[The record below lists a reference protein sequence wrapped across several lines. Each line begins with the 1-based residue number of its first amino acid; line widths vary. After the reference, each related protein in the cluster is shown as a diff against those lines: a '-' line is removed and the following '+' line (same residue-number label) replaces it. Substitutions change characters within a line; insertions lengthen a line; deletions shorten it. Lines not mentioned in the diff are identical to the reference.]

1 MKIIYMPDT
10 NILYNWIA
18 ASNPALMASGQFV
31 NPVIANQIRDFCEK
45 NQNQIV
51 IPDLVWVEF
60 FSVILHKQID
70 VSDNFEKTRR
80 WFRNQETMVQQ
91 IELFV
96 QNSANIDWLNW
107 DREIS
112 PYPDATD
119 LLRDTKLI
127 DRDTFNWMQNNAR
140 GSLTQKLLDGMDSVI
155 LIYLN
160 ELARQNSKDLAVLY
174 TADYP
179 LWRIFQRI
187 RTYQRAWFQQNTA
200 TVYALFSDIQ
210 CRRCQHRN
218 PAGILLGPNVSC
230 QRCGRLAIENWE
242 VRSGR

>member
-1 MKIIYMPDT
+1 MKIIFMPDT

-18 ASNPALMASGQFV
+18 ASNPALLAELLSERRIKPEGAS
-31 NPVIANQIRDFCEK
+31 QIKDFCEN

-60 FSVILHKQID
+60 LSVVLHKEID
-70 VSDNFEKTRR
+70 VSGSFEKTRQ
-80 WFRNQETMVQQ
+80 WVRNQETMVQQ

-96 QNSANIDWLNW
+96 QNSANIDWLNR

-112 PYPDATD
+112 PYPAAAD

-127 DRDTFNWMQNNAR
+127 DRDTFNWMQNNAM
-140 GSLTQKLLDGMDSVI
+140 GSFTQKLLDGMDSVI

-160 ELARQNSKDLAVLY
+160 ELARQNSDALTVLY

-179 LWRIFQRI
+179 LWRVFRRI
-187 RTYQRAWFQQNTA
+187 RSYQRAWFQQNTA
-200 TVYALFSDIQ
+200 AVYALFSDIQ
-210 CRRCQHRN
+210 CRQCRHRN
-218 PAGILLGPNVSC
+218 PAGILLEKNVPC
-230 QRCGRLAIENWE
+230 QRCGKFLLDY
-242 VRSGR
+242 